1 MLVSSISPMIC
12 IAALFTTPHKPVRG
26 MCTDIGDRTLLAVI
40 FPMLVNARNE
50 VGARLCFY
58 TSVIVFGGGG
68 VVSQHASQVVS
79 QHALQQ
85 LSRGRV
91 VSKHA
96 LQVSRPTPRGEV
108 QGSGQGGLQAHTW
121 GGPGPHPR
129 GVSRPTP
136 RGCLQA
142 HTWGGVSQHALRQTP
157 PSRRLLLRAVRI
169 LLECILVSIFLFSC
183 DYIVIPVLGAYFV
196 TY

>member
-1 MLVSSISPMIC
+1 M
-12 IAALFTTPHKPVRG
+12 
-26 MCTDIGDRTLLAVI
+26 
-40 FPMLVNARNE
+40 
-50 VGARLCFY
+50 
-58 TSVIVFGGGG
+58 SVIVFRGG
-68 VVSQHASQVVS
+68 VVSQHALQVVS

-108 QGSGQGGLQAHTW
+108 QGSGQEGLQAHTRGGSRSTPKGGLQAHTR
-121 GGPGPHPR
+121 GG
-129 GVSRPTP
+129 
-136 RGCLQA
+136 LQA
-142 HTWGGVSQHALRQTP
+142 HTQGVSPGPHLGGCIPACTEADP